1 MYIVCSKI
9 EVNGSRNANWE
20 QGGGQ
25 KLLDGQVNG
34 KMQNGKIRID
44 RFEISNVL
52 KSQKMGRQM
61 RTISSL
67 TPQLRIVN
75 TYLTIISYLD

>member
-25 KLLDGQVNG
+25 NLLDGQV
-34 KMQNGKIRID
+34 NGKIRID

-61 RTISSL
+61 RTISSPP
-67 TPQLRIVN
+67 PQLRIVN